1 MIFLFP
7 FGGRVWTPSLEGM
20 TFDSILYSTILNLTR
35 HWVIIATK
43 LTRGSQKQK
52 KLTKILDKKK
62 HLTNHPQET
71 HPHNLSTTV
80 FFWLFSAFM
89 VSRICITITTVQ
101 IQTPGVRTSV
111 SPEHFFQHILLSKQW
126 ESGTTNGM
134 NIYKIYTLN
143 TNIYTNLIKQ

>member
-52 KLTKILDKKK
+52 KLTKILDKKN

-71 HPHNLSTTV
+71 HPHNLSTAV

-111 SPEHFFQHILLSKQW
+111 SPEHFFQHILLSKQ
-126 ESGTTNGM
+126 
-134 NIYKIYTLN
+134 
-143 TNIYTNLIKQ
+143 